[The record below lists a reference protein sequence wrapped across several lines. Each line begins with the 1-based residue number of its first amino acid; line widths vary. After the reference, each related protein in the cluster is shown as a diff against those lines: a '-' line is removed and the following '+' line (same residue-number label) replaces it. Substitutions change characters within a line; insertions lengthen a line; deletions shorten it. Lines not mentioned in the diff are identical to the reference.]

1 MLRLIKS
8 RRETESFNQSLG
20 LFNVNIFQSDQDYA
34 NQTLENILGLAK
46 SECCTLLYQDLP
58 TTI

>member
-8 RRETESFNQSLG
+8 RKETKSFNPSLG

-34 NQTLENILGLAK
+34 HHSLEKNTLSNK
-46 SECCTLLYQDLP
+46 SEILYILLYQVLP
-58 TTI
+58 MT